1 MIRRPPRST
10 LFPYTTLFRS
20 PVQVTVGAAV
30 RELQLGWLA
39 EQQTRRL
46 ERDLDVVWVDRHR
59 DQYGVPGREVAQTG
73 DERWISG
80 VEPQERRA
88 GIAGRAEVI
97 DLDAALFSAHRP
109 ERRRIL
115 IETEPTCHGSQRD
128 ALNRPPAR
136 ERAGHD
142 ELWRGGFP
150 PPGGKRGRRGPVF
163 PRGGGFGR
171 GTGRRQTGRERGQG
185 ETGGQ

>member
-20 PVQVTVGAAV
+20 PVQVTVGATV

-39 EQQTRRL
+39 EQQSRRL
-46 ERDLDVVWVDRHR
+46 ERDLYVVWVDRHR
-59 DQYGVPGREVAQTG
+59 DLYGVPRREVARTG

-97 DLDAALFSAHRP
+97 DLDAALFPAHRP

-142 ELWRGGFP
+142 ELWRGGGRP
-150 PPGGKRGRRGPVF
+150 PEEMRR
-163 PRGGGFGR
+163 
-171 GTGRRQTGRERGQG
+171 RRDLLYRSGM
-185 ETGGQ
+185 